1 MHVPGTCILIC
12 ELLCCFSGPINY
24 PSVSQQIQIEYAP
37 SAPATITT
45 HFNNNNM
52 NLHVVP
58 PPVALPPQSAPALQ
72 ASAAAPQQLSLF
84 NLFFKSVQEFPLR
97 CVSSP
102 SRQRLI
108 LLYLCLIVLFM
119 SRESGRISWLCMPRL
134 SVCVAGRAL
143 RSVLNLNLC

>member
-12 ELLCCFSGPINY
+12 ELLCCFSGPMNY

-72 ASAAAPQQLSLF
+72 ASAAATQQVYQMPPQQQHPAFVMTAAPQTFQMASMVAPRPQMQPQF
-84 NLFFKSVQEFPLR
+84 NMLQYPA
-97 CVSSP
+97 
-102 SRQRLI
+102 
-108 LLYLCLIVLFM
+108 
-119 SRESGRISWLCMPRL
+119 PRP
-134 SVCVAGRAL
+134 AGMFAAAQTMIKK
-143 RSVLNLNLC
+143 